1 MEGPYRDLGAGFARL
16 TGVEGARRGP
26 SRISYVE
33 DALVELLRNSRD
45 AGATRIYVASTLKNK
60 RYRTLTVIDDG
71 HGIPESHRD
80 LILEPGVTT
89 RHLTPSTNPEDPL
102 ATPHGAGLSLY
113 QIRTRSLDTR
123 VLSAS
128 NPTSIQ
134 TTFDTNAL
142 PERALQ
148 ATTRPSNSNL
158 RATLLNFADSTNR
171 HSHSHRNTLE
181 AYYGPPTRIL
191 ATLLHTRIIHPE
203 KEIEGLRE
211 VAVRLGLEL
220 SARSVRRVLRGEVRP
235 EEAISGKGE
244 VVGSFEPVKEKV
256 SDGRT
261 EGGPEGEPELRLGEK
276 ERAGIADILRKAAH
290 AGYLEV
296 EDLRFQSRPGEI
308 SIIARVYEPE
318 EEYE

>member
-1 MEGPYRDLGAGFARL
+1 MEGPYRDLGAGFARM

-33 DALVELLRNSRD
+33 DALLELLRNARD
-45 AGATRIYVASTLKNK
+45 ARATSIYVASTLKNK

-71 HGIPESHRD
+71 HGIPESHRN

-89 RHLTPSTNPEDPL
+89 RHLDPVTNPEDP

-113 QIRTRSLDTR
+113 QIRSRSLDTR

-134 TTFDTNAL
+134 TTFDINTL

-148 ATTRPSNSNL
+148 STTRPSTTNL
-158 RATLLNFADSTNR
+158 RATLLSFADSTNR
-171 HSHSHRNTLE
+171 HGYRHGYRHGKTLE
-181 AYYGPPTRIL
+181 TYYGSPARIL
-191 ATLLHTRIIHPE
+191 ATLLHNRIIQPE
-203 KEIEGLRE
+203 ESIEGLRE
-211 VAVRLGLEL
+211 VALGLGLEI
-220 SARSVRRVLRGEVRP
+220 SARSVRRVLGGEVRP
-235 EEAISGKGE
+235 EEAVSRKE
-244 VVGSFEPVKEKV
+244 TAVGSFLPWKERV
-256 SDGRT
+256 GDRG
-261 EGGPEGEPELRLGEK
+261 PELRLGE
-276 ERAGIADILRKAAH
+276 EARAGIADILRRAAL
-290 AGYLEV
+290 AEYLEV
-296 EDLRFQSRPGEI
+296 EDLRFQSRAGEI